1 MDIGMRS
8 LHPAAADHSVSIRG
22 SRCTALIILSLRS
35 RAVVFHYCSSWRY
48 EWEAHECGRYG
59 TAAVVAVSR
68 ENNGPWRQSHRSVRW
83 PAPLRAS
90 ALKEQISLKEYT
102 GDRVFLKMSYHP
114 CISGCGRSLAPQDG
128 HDHCL
133 TCLGIQHAEEAFVD
147 GSCSSCGDMTISELR
162 NRLRCVK
169 HGGVP
174 LPLPRSGVRPGTKRG
189 GTASG
194 GVRGDLRIT
203 VRASPSGG
211 SHPSGTPQ
219 PAGVPLVRTGAS
231 AEWDTPPVSFG
242 ASPDDQMSV
251 AASEGE
257 PSLSGDDDSAAL
269 PPSGVV
275 ALSEP
280 DPEMT
285 AMLSRAAEN
294 VGLVWNPPPRPDPS
308 RLDEWFLGG
317 GSRWFSAPPSGAIL
331 SGSAWGA
338 YKVMEGTFYCP
349 K

>member
-8 LHPAAADHSVSIRG
+8 LHSAAADHSVSIRG
-22 SRCTALIILSLRS
+22 SQCTALIILSLRS
-35 RAVVFHYCSSWRY
+35 RAVVFHYCSSCLRVRSWASAGVTARQR
-48 EWEAHECGRYG
+48 WSRSHGRKRNG
-59 TAAVVAVSR
+59 SR
-68 ENNGPWRQSHRSVRW
+68 EDSHTRSVRW

-114 CISGCGRSLAPQDG
+114 CVSGCGRSLAPQDG

-147 GSCSSCGDMTISELR
+147 GSCSSCGDMTISELH

-174 LPLPRSGVRPGTKRG
+174 LPLPRSGIHPGTKRG

-203 VRASPSGG
+203 VRASPSGV

-231 AEWDTPPVSFG
+231 AEWSTPPVSFG
-242 ASPDDQMSV
+242 ASPDDQMS
-251 AASEGE
+251 SPG
-257 PSLSGDDDSAAL
+257 
-269 PPSGVV
+269 
-275 ALSEP
+275 
-280 DPEMT
+280 MT
-285 AMLSRAAEN
+285 TRLRCP
-294 VGLVWNPPPRPDPS
+294 LRVW
-308 RLDEWFLGG
+308 
-317 GSRWFSAPPSGAIL
+317 
-331 SGSAWGA
+331 
-338 YKVMEGTFYCP
+338 
-349 K
+349 

>member
-1 MDIGMRS
+1 MHRINHPFASEPSGGASLLLSCLRVRS
-8 LHPAAADHSVSIRG
+8 LS
-22 SRCTALIILSLRS
+22 
-35 RAVVFHYCSSWRY
+35 
-48 EWEAHECGRYG
+48 ECGRYS

-68 ENNGPWRQSHRSVRW
+68 EKTTVREDSHTRSVRR

-90 ALKEQISLKEYT
+90 ALKEQIALHNT
-102 GDRVFLKMSYHP
+102 GDRVFVKMSYHP
-114 CISGCGRSLAPQDG
+114 CISGCGRSLVPQDG
-128 HDHCL
+128 HDRCL

-174 LPLPRSGVRPGTKRG
+174 LPRSGVRPGTRG

-203 VRASPSGG
+203 VRASPSGVP
-211 SHPSGTPQ
+211 HPSSARQ

-231 AEWDTPPVSFG
+231 TEWGTPPVSFG
-242 ASPDDQMSV
+242 ASPDDQMSIV
-251 AASEGE
+251 ASEGE
-257 PSLSGDDDSAAL
+257 PSFSGDDDSAAL

-294 VGLVWNPPPRPDPS
+294 VGLVWNPPPCPDPS

-317 GSRWFSAPPSGAIL
+317 VAPPPSGAIL
-331 SGSAWGA
+331 SGSA
-338 YKVMEGTFYCP
+338 
-349 K
+349 